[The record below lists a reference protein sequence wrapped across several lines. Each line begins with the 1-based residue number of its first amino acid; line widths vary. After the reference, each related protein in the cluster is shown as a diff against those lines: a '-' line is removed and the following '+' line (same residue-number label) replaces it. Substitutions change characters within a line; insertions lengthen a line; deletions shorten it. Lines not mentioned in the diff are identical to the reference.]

1 VSSAQA
7 PGGARCAAT
16 HFRIAVL
23 ISGEGSNLQALI
35 NGVHGR
41 DGIEIVGVVSSRV
54 EARGLERA
62 AAAGVETAV
71 FSLADEPD
79 REKRD
84 EALAGWLQD
93 RDVELVV
100 LAGFMELLTPA
111 FIRRFAGRIVNVH
124 PALLPAFPGLGAIE
138 QALEHGV
145 KVAGVTVHFV
155 DEGVDSGPIVLQQA
169 FELPYH
175 RDIAAIEEHF
185 HEVEHRLLPEAVRL
199 IAAGRVSLDP
209 DNPRLVRVES
219 DG

>member
-1 VSSAQA
+1 MS
-7 PGGARCAAT
+7 
-16 HFRIAVL
+16 FRIAVL
-23 ISGEGSNLQALI
+23 VSGEGSNLQAL
-35 NGVHGR
+35 V
-41 DGIEIVGVVSSRV
+41 DGLADSPIEIVGVVSSRA
-54 EARGLERA
+54 EARGLQRA
-62 AAAGVETAV
+62 EAAGVETAV

-79 REKRD
+79 RGKRD
-84 EALAGWLQD
+84 DALAGWLEE
-93 RDVELVV
+93 REVELVV
-100 LAGFMELLTPA
+100 LAGFMELLTPP

-155 DEGVDSGPIVLQQA
+155 DEGVDSGPIILQEA

-175 RDIAAIEEHF
+175 RGIAAIEQHF
-185 HEVEHRLLPEAVRL
+185 HEVEHRLLPAAVRL

-209 DNPRLVRVES
+209 DNPRLVRVEA

>member
-1 VSSAQA
+1 MSSAQA
-7 PGGARCAAT
+7 PGGARGAAT
-16 HFRIAVL
+16 TFRVAVL
-23 ISGEGSNLQALI
+23 ISGEGSNLQALLDS
-35 NGVHGR
+35 VHGR
-41 DGIEIVGVVSSRV
+41 DAIEIVAVASSRA

-62 AAAGVETAV
+62 ERVGVETAV

-79 REKRD
+79 RERRD
-84 EALAGWLQD
+84 DALAGWLEE
-93 RDVELVV
+93 RGVELVV

-124 PALLPAFPGLGAIE
+124 PGLLPAFPGLGAIK

-155 DEGVDSGPIVLQQA
+155 DEGVDSGPILLQEA

-175 RDIAAIEEHF
+175 LDIAATRERF
-185 HEVEHRLLPEAVRL
+185 HDVEHRLLPRAVRL
-199 IAAGRVSLDP
+199 IAAGRVSVDP
-209 DNPRLVRVES
+209 GNPRLVRVEA

>member
-1 VSSAQA
+1 VS
-7 PGGARCAAT
+7 
-16 HFRIAVL
+16 FRIAVL

-35 NGVHGR
+35 DELR
-41 DGIEIVGVVSSRV
+41 DEPIEIAGVASSRA

-62 AAAGVETAV
+62 ERAGIETAV

-84 EALAGWLQD
+84 AALARWLD
-93 RDVELVV
+93 ERDVDLVV

-124 PALLPAFPGLGAIE
+124 PALLPAFAGLRAMA
-138 QALEHGV
+138 QALEYGV
-145 KVAGVTVHFV
+145 KIAGVTVHFV
-155 DEGVDSGPIVLQQA
+155 DEGMDSGPIILQEA
-169 FELPYH
+169 FDLPYH
-175 RDIAAIEEHF
+175 RGIDAMDEREIEAIEDRF
-185 HEVEHRLLPEAVRL
+185 HQVEHRLLPRAVRL

-209 DNPRLVRVES
+209 DNPRVVRVDA

>member
-1 VSSAQA
+1 MS
-7 PGGARCAAT
+7 
-16 HFRIAVL
+16 FRIAVL
-23 ISGEGSNLQALI
+23 VSGEGSNLQALI
-35 NGVHGR
+35 
-41 DGIEIVGVVSSRV
+41 DELADSPIEIVGVVSSRAD
-54 EARGLERA
+54 ARGLQRA
-62 AAAGVETAV
+62 EAAGVETAV

-79 REKRD
+79 RGRRD
-84 EALAGWLQD
+84 DALAGWLEERQ
-93 RDVELVV
+93 VELVV
-100 LAGFMELLTPA
+100 LAGFMELLTPP

-155 DEGVDSGPIVLQQA
+155 DEEVDSGPIILQEA

-175 RDIAAIEEHF
+175 RGIAAIEQHF
-185 HEVEHRLLPEAVRL
+185 HEVEHRLLPAAVRL

-209 DNPRLVRVES
+209 DNPRLVRVEA

>member
-1 VSSAQA
+1 MS
-7 PGGARCAAT
+7 
-16 HFRIAVL
+16 FRVAVL
-23 ISGEGSNLQALI
+23 VSGEGSNLQAL
-35 NGVHGR
+35 V
-41 DGIEIVGVVSSRV
+41 DGLADSPIEIVGVVSSRA
-54 EARGLERA
+54 EARGLQRA
-62 AAAGVETAV
+62 EAAGVETAV

-79 REKRD
+79 RGRRD
-84 EALAGWLQD
+84 DALAGWLEERQ
-93 RDVELVV
+93 VELVV
-100 LAGFMELLTPA
+100 LAGFMELLTPP

-155 DEGVDSGPIVLQQA
+155 DEGVDSGPIILQEA

-175 RDIAAIEEHF
+175 RGIAAIEQHF
-185 HEVEHRLLPEAVRL
+185 HEVEHRLLPAAVRL

-209 DNPRLVRVES
+209 DNPRLVRVEA